1 MAGNTRDV
9 NLRTR
14 LKGSEKVAKGLG
26 RVDKGLSRL
35 AKSAIGTATAFLG
48 ARMLYEGMK
57 AVINAAK
64 EQELQERKLA
74 AVIKSTGGAANMSA
88 REFTH
93 MASALQ
99 KQTRFADEAIIQA
112 QSLMLTFT
120 KVGKEV
126 MPDAIETVLN
136 MSEAMGTDLR
146 STVIQVGK
154 ALNDPILGVT
164 ALRRVGVQLSDQ
176 QMQQVDDFMAVNDVA
191 GAQKVILGEL
201 ETQFGGLAKAAG
213 EGLAGS
219 LDKAKN
225 AISDAA
231 EDIGTALAPAVIKTA
246 NFFSKAAQTASNFF
260 KETRETGLET
270 TVRELQELG
279 VSTLKY
285 EKIISQL
292 NLSDLGRAE
301 SLGTEDELTQ
311 KLNTNAQE
319 LIKHK
324 LKLADLQGSAETAGE
339 AEEAILKSIS
349 LINGSL
355 SSGSQKMSDLRR
367 QQLETDRAAL
377 LVKLEDFKLLH
388 KEVEGAEEKVE
399 SSKEDLRLLK
409 EYNLEK
415 ERLQTINDQ
424 LAEQDIEGGTPEP
437 TNQIE
442 LMILTEAQK
451 TQILADQAEVR
462 KQIQLDEQIGDVPR
476 EAYQQ
481 GLELLGLSLKQKE
494 TMMSAFDKNRKK
506 RDKEAH
512 ETRIKQ
518 NLESALLQGQS
529 AKESALSVI
538 KAETAEM
545 QASLISSIMNAL
557 PFPINLAVAAG
568 AGSMVGKLTDKLF
581 SFPTGGSFVT
591 KGRTTLPIGN
601 GVTVGDNASG
611 MERVDITPLPSPN
624 QRSDGNITININAP
638 LVDEFVV
645 DSIIPAIQRA
655 QKLNL

>member
-99 KQTRFADEAIIQA
+99 KQTRFGDEAIIQA

-225 AISDAA
+225 AVGDAA
-231 EDIGTALAPAVIKTA
+231 EDIGTALAPAVIKA
-246 NFFSKAAQTASNFF
+246 SHWFSKAATSTSAFFTAMN
-260 KETRETGLET
+260 ETSLERSIRVMT
-270 TVRELQELG
+270 
-279 VSTLKY
+279 
-285 EKIISQL
+285 
-292 NLSDLGRAE
+292 
-301 SLGTEDELTQ
+301 SLGSETKALVILQTQAKINQLSAIIGAEDENKIKDRNITLLEEQNFHTGKIVGLQKAIAITDKDAMIMIANKDNANQSFSVNAIAFYEEQIALAEESALATQAEVDANQLVVDAINDRANATANLALLTQ
-311 KLNTNAQE
+311 V
-319 LIKHK
+319 
-324 LKLADLQGSAETAGE
+324 D
-339 AEEAILKSIS
+339 
-349 LINGSL
+349 
-355 SSGSQKMSDLRR
+355 
-367 QQLETDRAAL
+367 
-377 LVKLEDFKLLH
+377 
-388 KEVEGAEEKVE
+388 
-399 SSKEDLRLLK
+399 
-409 EYNLEK
+409 
-415 ERLQTINDQ
+415 
-424 LAEQDIEGGTPEP
+424 GTGDGKKTSE
-437 TNQIE
+437 IE
-442 LMILTEAQK
+442 LMVLTEAQK